1 MKEVRVRFAPSP
13 TGSLHIGGVRTA
25 LYNYLFAKKNNGKF
39 IIRIE
44 DTDQNRF
51 VEGAEQYIYDALNW
65 LGLHADESVTAGGPF
80 APYKQSERKDMYAK
94 YAFELVE
101 KGLAYLA
108 FDTTEELE
116 AMRNRLKDSG
126 EHSFQYNAATRMSMR
141 NSLSL
146 PESEIDK
153 LRRDNIPYV
162 IRLKVPAK
170 EEIRVNDLIRGWVMV
185 HSSTLDDKV
194 LLKSDGLPTYHL
206 ANVVDDYLM
215 KISHVIRGEEWL
227 PSAPTHVLLYKSF
240 GWEKDM
246 PQFAHL
252 PLLLKPS
259 GDGKLSK
266 RDGEMLGFPVF
277 PLEWTDKESGRKIAG
292 FKEEGYLPEALV
304 NFLVF
309 QGWNPGTEQE
319 LFSLEELVEEF
330 SIERIGK
337 SGTRF
342 DIAKAKW
349 FNQYYLHKKEAS
361 FFHNSFKAI
370 LEPAGLWNN
379 GKNLSLWVKL
389 VQERSTFESEM
400 TKEIASIAN
409 GTITYDEEIVT
420 SKWNDDAK
428 RGLETLDLAL
438 KEVQE
443 ISMDEAK
450 ILVNQTMESLGI
462 KPGKV
467 LQILRVAIT
476 GKGAGPDL
484 MTIIELLGSKE
495 IARRIE
501 NAVSKFGKKFCR
513 SRAFIL
519 SLNEN

>member
-51 VEGAEQYIYDALNW
+51 VEEAEQYIYNALNW
-65 LGLHADESVTAGGPF
+65 LGLHEDESVTKGGPF
-80 APYKQSERKDMYAK
+80 APYKQSERKDIYAK

-108 FDTTEELE
+108 FDTPEELE
-116 AMRNRLKDSG
+116 LVRSKLQDKG
-126 EHSFQYNAATRMSMR
+126 EHSFQYNAASRMALR

-146 PESEIDK
+146 SNSELDELNSNK
-153 LRRDNIPYV
+153 TPFV
-162 IRLKVPAK
+162 VRLKVPAK
-170 EEIRVNDLIRGWVMV
+170 EEIRLNDMIRGWVMV

-194 LLKSDGLPTYHL
+194 LLKSDGMPTYHL
-206 ANVVDDYLM
+206 ANVVDDFLM
-215 KISHVIRGEEWL
+215 KITHVIRGEEWL

-240 GWEKDM
+240 GWENEM

-277 PLEWTDKESGRKIAG
+277 PLEWKDQNSGKTISG
-292 FKEEGYLPEALV
+292 FKEEGFLPEALI
-304 NFLVF
+304 NFLAF
-309 QGWNPGTEQE
+309 LGWNPGTEREMFTLDE
-319 LFSLEELVEEF
+319 LIQEF

-342 DIAKAKW
+342 DINKAKW
-349 FNQYYLHKKEAS
+349 FNQHYLHQKEAS
-361 FFHNSFKAI
+361 FFQESIQKV

-379 GKNLSLWVKL
+379 GGKLSLWVKL

-400 TKEIASIAN
+400 TYEIQSIAHRVSDYDEQIIASKWSPEAKTGLEVFAAALGN
-409 GTITYDEEIVT
+409 LQEI
-420 SKWNDDAK
+420 SLDDAK
-428 RGLETLDLAL
+428 
-438 KEVQE
+438 
-443 ISMDEAK
+443 
-450 ILVNQTMESLGI
+450 ILFNQTMESLGI

-484 MTIIELLGSKE
+484 MTIIELLGPKE
-495 IARRIE
+495 IAIRIE
-501 NAVSKFGKKFCR
+501 VAALKFG
-513 SRAFIL
+513 
-519 SLNEN
+519 

>member
-13 TGSLHIGGVRTA
+13 TGSLHIGGLRTA

-44 DTDQNRF
+44 DTDQSRF
-51 VEGAEQYIYDALNW
+51 VEEAEQYIYNALKW
-65 LGLHADESVTAGGPF
+65 LGLKSDESVIEGGPF
-80 APYKQSERKDMYAK
+80 TPYKQSERKDIYSK

-108 FDTTEELE
+108 FDTPEELDE
-116 AMRNRLKDSG
+116 MRAKLKDSG

-146 PESEIDK
+146 PAAEVERLK
-153 LRRDNIPYV
+153 VCGNPYV
-162 IRLKVPAK
+162 LRLKVPAK
-170 EEIRVNDLIRGWVMV
+170 EEIRLNDMIRGWVMV

-266 RDGEMLGFPVF
+266 RDGEMMGFPVF
-277 PLEWTDKESGRKIAG
+277 PLEWTDKETGRKIAG
-292 FKEEGYLPEALV
+292 FKEEGYLPEALI
-304 NFLVF
+304 NFLAF
-309 QGWNPGTEQE
+309 LGWNPGTEQE
-319 LFSLEELVEEF
+319 LFTLDELIREF

-342 DIAKAKW
+342 DINKAKW
-349 FNQYYLHKKEAS
+349 FNQHYLQKKEPS
-361 FFHNSFKAI
+361 YFSGNFKRV
-370 LEPAGLWNN
+370 LEPLGLW
-379 GKNLSLWVKL
+379 KNSEKLDLWVKL
-389 VQERSTFESEM
+389 VQERSVFESDM
-400 TKEIASIAN
+400 VHEITSISN
-409 GTITYDEEIVT
+409 PVSTYDESIVS
-420 SKWNDDAK
+420 SKWSPEAKSGLEAFANALKGLNDISLEDAK
-428 RGLETLDLAL
+428 VLF
-438 KEVQE
+438 
-443 ISMDEAK
+443 
-450 ILVNQTMESLGI
+450 NQTMESLGI

-484 MTIIELLGSKE
+484 MTIIELLGPKE
-495 IARRIE
+495 ISARIE
-501 NAVSKFGKKFCR
+501 MAILKFG
-513 SRAFIL
+513 
-519 SLNEN
+519 

>member
-51 VEGAEQYIYDALNW
+51 VEGAEQYIYNALNW
-65 LGLHADESVTAGGPF
+65 LDLKADESVIEGGPF
-80 APYKQSERKDMYAK
+80 VPYKQSERKETYAK

-108 FDTTEELE
+108 FDTPEELE
-116 AMRNRLKDSG
+116 EIRSKLKDSA
-126 EHSFQYNAATRMSMR
+126 EHSFQYNAATRMSLR

-146 PESEIDK
+146 PPAEVEALKVSGV
-153 LRRDNIPYV
+153 PYV
-162 IRLKVPAK
+162 LRLKVPAK
-170 EEIRVNDLIRGWVMV
+170 EEIRLHDMIRGWVMV

-246 PQFAHL
+246 PLFAHL
-252 PLLLKPS
+252 PLLLKPG

-266 RDGEMLGFPVF
+266 RDGELLGFPVF
-277 PLEWTDKESGRKIAG
+277 PLEWLDKENGRSIAG
-292 FKEEGYLPEALV
+292 FKEEGYLPEALI
-304 NFLVF
+304 NFLAF
-309 QGWNPGTEQE
+309 LGWNPGTEREMFTLDE
-319 LFSLEELVEEF
+319 LIQEF

-342 DIAKAKW
+342 DINKAKW
-349 FNQYYLHKKEAS
+349 FNQHYLHQKEAS
-361 FFHNSFKAI
+361 FFQESIQKV
-370 LEPAGLWNN
+370 LEPAGLWKN
-379 GKNLSLWVKL
+379 GGKLSLWVKL

-400 TKEIASIAN
+400 TNEIQSIALRVSAYDEQIIAS
-409 GTITYDEEIVT
+409 
-420 SKWNDDAK
+420 KWSPEAK
-428 RGLETLDLAL
+428 TGLQAFAAAL
-438 KEVQE
+438 KNLQE
-443 ISMDEAK
+443 ISLEDAK
-450 ILVNQTMESLGI
+450 ILFNQTMESLGI

-484 MTIIELLGSKE
+484 MTIIELLGPKE
-495 IARRIE
+495 IAIRIE
-501 NAVSKFGKKFCR
+501 EAVLKFG
-513 SRAFIL
+513 
-519 SLNEN
+519 